1 MDITKENTAE
11 LAQNIRYKIEDGVLY
26 LVIDLEET
34 IGPSSSGKMMGIAST
49 GGFTRFSSA
58 GGISPRNKPMSLNLY
73 LGEK

>member
-1 MDITKENTAE
+1 MNKNDFPTVVG
-11 LAQNIRYKIEDGVLY
+11 QNIRAKQEDNLLV

-49 GGFTRFSSA
+49 GGFTPLFAQSSR
-58 GGISPRNKPMSLNLY
+58 GKTIKLNLY